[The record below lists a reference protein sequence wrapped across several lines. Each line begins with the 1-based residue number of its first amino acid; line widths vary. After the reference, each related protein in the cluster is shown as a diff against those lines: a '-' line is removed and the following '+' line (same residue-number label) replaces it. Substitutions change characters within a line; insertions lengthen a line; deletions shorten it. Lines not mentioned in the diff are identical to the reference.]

1 MRALHV
7 AIIGAGL
14 GGLAL
19 AQGLR
24 RVGIAFDVY
33 ERDPAPGSRM
43 QGYRIRIDA
52 DGQRALAAVLPADLY
67 ALFRQ
72 TASTA
77 ATQGRFITPQ
87 LEDAT
92 GRVPESWHAGSSE
105 HGPDDSPDLSVNRQ
119 TLREILMCGIEQN
132 IHFGHGFDTYRLW
145 EDGRVELVFEA
156 GDPVVSNLV
165 VGADGVN
172 SRVRMQLVPDA
183 TPNDTGA
190 VCIHGKSTLNR
201 LDDTT
206 DAYAGTSV
214 VFADGFSAIIDEMRF
229 ADDLSAIARVIAPGC
244 KLTDVDDY
252 RYWAIIGPRERLG
265 PALPDGPATG
275 SALGG
280 ILSSLTCD
288 WHPALQ
294 HIIAR
299 TDLSAVAMLPV
310 RSGRPDVQWRSGPV
324 TLLGDAIHAMSPA
337 GGVGANT
344 ALKDALALAD
354 ALRSAAT
361 SQDAL
366 VQIIAG
372 YERIMRDWAS
382 KAVAASN
389 RGAAKLFERST
400 ATLETRPLP
409 GSSSS
414 WKITG

>member
-1 MRALHV
+1 MREFHV

-19 AQGLR
+19 AQGLSR
-24 RVGIAFDVY
+24 AGIAFDVY
-33 ERDPAPGSRM
+33 ERDPAPDSRI

-52 DGQRALAAVLPADLY
+52 DGQRALAAVLPSDLY

-77 ATQGRFITPQ
+77 ATEGRFITPQ
-87 LEDAT
+87 LEEVT
-92 GRVPESWHAGSSE
+92 GRVPESWRTGSSE
-105 HGPDDSPDLSVNRQ
+105 HGSNQSPDLSVNRQ
-119 TLREILMCGIEQN
+119 TLREILMCGIEEN
-132 IHFGHGFDTYRLW
+132 IHFGHGCDHYRIL
-145 EDGRVELVFEA
+145 EDGRVELVFDA
-156 GDPVVSNLV
+156 ADPVVSSLV

-172 SRVRMQLVPDA
+172 SRVRTQLVPDA
-183 TPNDTGA
+183 APNDTGA
-190 VCIHGKSTLNR
+190 VCIYGKSELKR

-229 ADDLSAIARVIAPGC
+229 EDDLSAIARSIAPGC

-252 RYWAIIGPRERLG
+252 RYWAVIGPRDRLG
-265 PALPDGPATG
+265 LAMTDALAAG

-280 ILSSLTCD
+280 ILSSLTRN

-294 HIIAR
+294 QIIDR

-310 RSGRPDVQWRSGPV
+310 RSGRPEVEWRSGPV
-324 TLLGDAIHAMSPA
+324 TLLGDAVHAMSPA

-354 ALRSAAT
+354 ALSSAAT
-361 SQDAL
+361 AQHSL

-372 YERIMRDWAS
+372 YERIIRDWAS

-389 RGAAKLFERST
+389 RGAAKLFEPSGT
-400 ATLETRPLP
+400 APDI
-409 GSSSS
+409 G
-414 WKITG
+414 

>member
-1 MRALHV
+1 MRAFHI

-24 RVGIAFDVY
+24 RAGIAFDVY

-77 ATQGRFITPQ
+77 STQGRFLTPQ

-92 GRVPESWHAGSSE
+92 GRVPEIWHAGSSE

-132 IHFGHGFDTYRLW
+132 IHFGHGFDHYRLW

-156 GDPVVSNLV
+156 GDPVVSRLL

-172 SRVRMQLVPDA
+172 SRVRMQLAPDA
-183 TPNDTGA
+183 APEDTGA
-190 VCIHGKSTLNR
+190 VCIYGKSALTP
-201 LDDTT
+201 LDDTAQ
-206 DAYAGTSV
+206 AYAGTSV
-214 VFADGFSAIIDEMRF
+214 VFADGFSAILDEMRF
-229 ADDLSAIARVIAPGC
+229 EGDLSAIARSIDPGC
-244 KLTDVDDY
+244 RLTDVDDY

-265 PALPDGPATG
+265 LAVTDGPVAG
-275 SALGG
+275 AALGG
-280 ILSSLTCD
+280 VLSSLTKD
-288 WHPALQ
+288 WHPALR
-294 HIIAR
+294 HIIDR

-310 RSGRPDVQWRSGPV
+310 RSGRPEVEWQSGPV

-344 ALKDALALAD
+344 ALKDAHALAD
-354 ALRSAAT
+354 ALRGAAT
-361 SQDAL
+361 SQHAL
-366 VQIIAG
+366 VQMVAG

-389 RGAAKLFERST
+389 RGAAKLFEGSGT
-400 ATLETRPLP
+400 APEMR
-409 GSSSS
+409 
-414 WKITG
+414 